1 MFQTKFADEVK
12 THILRSTTFLSE
24 NGVVCMTMW
33 RMHIE
38 RFITKFTNTHSE
50 YVIFFAHPLRLWL

>member
-33 RMHIE
+33 INIAEPGRPQMTMWRMHI
-38 RFITKFTNTHSE
+38 
-50 YVIFFAHPLRLWL
+50 